1 MPKIPAFRLWV
12 LGSFMVLVGLW
23 GIRPA
28 HADDA
33 DEADLHFRIGA
44 ERYEANDYR
53 GALEHFLASNRLA
66 PNRNVL
72 FNVARSYEQ
81 LKQAPDAYRYY
92 LQALDGEADP
102 KGRKRVED
110 ALARIAPSVATL
122 VVETS
127 PPGAVV
133 YLDRKDLGG
142 RGQTPRTL
150 GLGAGRHKVIAE
162 LPGYELATSA
172 DVDLRIGAETKVSL
186 TLVPILGTIRVEGSP
201 RGAQA
206 RLDAEDGPVAC
217 VLPCS
222 FTAPPGKHVVFV
234 TQAGFQS
241 FEAPVDV
248 PARGTVSVRARM
260 SAQTGTVVV
269 NSDIREALITVDGE
283 ASGFTPAVLAIP
295 VGAHKLRV
303 SLSGFR
309 TIERD
314 VVVAKG
320 KQVTL
325 DLVLG
330 NLEEVTAA
338 SRVSES
344 VEDAPA
350 SVTIITSQ
358 ELRAMGYPTVAEA
371 LRGVRGLYLSDDRSY
386 VSLGV
391 RGFANPGDF
400 GNRVL
405 VTVDGHPTNDNYISS
420 SYIGF
425 DGRVDLDDIERI
437 EVIRGAG
444 SVLYG
449 SSAFFAV
456 INLVTRERT
465 AATHGEAALSVAEY
479 GVGRAR
485 ATGVVRFSEHAGLWS
500 SISAARGAG
509 RDFFFPE
516 LAGNPTDPT
525 AAPGANG
532 LVPDGNVRGRDGFD
546 AGTINGRAWYKA
558 ATMQWFLHTRQKDL
572 PTAGFDTIVGGRTR
586 FSDTRGFLE
595 ARFEPKLNE
604 KIQLLSRAHANL
616 YNFNAEYAYEPADG
630 GTTREAYR
638 GVWGGIEQRVMF
650 TPTSK
655 VRLTVGGELIRH
667 FNTTQRGADDTG
679 QYFPERNDPFTVG
692 AAYANGDFALH
703 KRVRLSAGARLDYY
717 SNLDQF
723 EVLPAFNPRVAVIV
737 KPYDRGNLKIMGG
750 KAFRAPS
757 VYELFYLAPTQEPSV
772 NLQPEQVYSG
782 EAEFTHRFTPTV
794 TATAAA
800 YTNYVNDL
808 IELTNI
814 TNATGEDRV
823 QYRNSGAPVLVVGS
837 EYEIKRDFR
846 DGWMLAATYSL
857 QRAAYLQDPTLRRV
871 PNSPVHLGSIKGGVP
886 LIGRVLRGMTRLS
899 VEGGRPDGS
908 KRDGDLAQGFT
919 EPGVL
924 WDLVL
929 SGDIDRFKVH
939 YNLGAYNLAN
949 WKYDTV
955 PSGEYRQRTIV
966 QNGRTFLASLSASF

>member
-1 MPKIPAFRLWV
+1 MRKNPVLRLWV
-12 LGSFMVLVGLW
+12 LGSLVSMVWLGGVA
-23 GIRPA
+23 PA
-28 HADDA
+28 RADDA
-33 DEADLHFRIGA
+33 DEADLHFRVGA
-44 ERYEANDYR
+44 ERYEAADFR

-81 LKQAPDAYRYY
+81 LRQAPDAYRYY
-92 LQALDGEADP
+92 LQALDGETDP
-102 KGRKRVED
+102 KARKRVED

-127 PPGAVV
+127 PPGATV

-150 GLGAGRHKVIAE
+150 GLGAGRRRVLAE
-162 LPGYELATSA
+162 LPGYEIASSA
-172 DVDLRIGAETKVSL
+172 DFDLRIGAETKIAL

-201 RGAQA
+201 QGAQVH
-206 RLDAEDGPVAC
+206 LDAEEAPVLC
-217 VLPCS
+217 TVPCTL
-222 FTAPPGKHVVFV
+222 TASPGKHSVFV
-234 TQAGFQS
+234 TQAGYQS

-248 PARGTVSVRARM
+248 RARSTLSVRARL

-269 NSDIREALITVDGE
+269 NSDIREALISVDGE
-283 ASGFTPAVLAIP
+283 ASGFTPAVLALP
-295 VGAHKLRV
+295 VGRHKMRV

-314 VVVAKG
+314 VVVVRG

-358 ELRAMGYPTVAEA
+358 ELRAMGYPTIAEA

-386 VSLGV
+386 TSLGV

-437 EVIRGAG
+437 EVIRGPG

-449 SSAFFAV
+449 TSAFFAV
-456 INLVTRERT
+456 VNLVTRERT
-465 AATHGEAALSVAEY
+465 SSTHAEAGLSAVDY

-509 RDFFFPE
+509 RDFHFPE
-516 LAGNPTDPT
+516 LAADASNPNAERD
-525 AAPGANG
+525 ASGRI
-532 LVPDGNVRGRDGFD
+532 VDGTVRGRDGFD
-546 AGTINGRAWYKA
+546 AATLNGRGWYKS
-558 ATMQWFLHTRQKDL
+558 ATVQWFLHTRHKDL
-572 PTAGFDTIVGGRTR
+572 PTAGFGTVVGGRTR
-586 FSDTRGFLE
+586 FSDTRGFVE
-595 ARFEPKLNE
+595 GRFEPKLDE
-604 KIQLLSRAHANL
+604 HVQLLSRVHANL
-616 YNFNAEYAYEPADG
+616 YTFNADYAFAPADG

-638 GVWGGIEQRVMF
+638 GLWAGAEQRVLF
-650 TPTSK
+650 TPTEK
-655 VRLTVGGELIRH
+655 IRLTVGGELIRH
-667 FNTTQRGADDTG
+667 FNTTQRGTDQTG
-679 QYFPERNDPFTVG
+679 QYFPQRNDPFTVG
-692 AAYANGDFALH
+692 AAYAAGDFALH
-703 KRVRLSAGARLDYY
+703 PKVRLSAGARLDYY
-717 SNLDQF
+717 SNLDDF
-723 EVLPAFNPRVAVIV
+723 EILPAFNPRLAVIV
-737 KPYDRGNLKIMGG
+737 KPYARGNLKVMGG

-757 VYELFYLAPTQEPSV
+757 VYEQFYLAPAQLPSV
-772 NLQPEQVYSG
+772 DLQPEQVYSG
-782 EAEFTHRFTPTV
+782 EAELTHRITQTV
-794 TATAAA
+794 SATAAA
-800 YTNYVNDL
+800 YTNYVTDL
-808 IELTNI
+808 IELGI
-814 TNATGEDRV
+814 VAAPTGAAQV
-823 QYRNSGAPVLVVGS
+823 QYRNSNAPVLVLGT
-837 EYEIKRDFR
+837 ELELKRDFR
-846 DGWMLAATYSL
+846 DGWMLGATYSL
-857 QRAAYLQDPTLRRV
+857 QRAQYLEDETLRRV
-871 PNSPVHLGSIKGGVP
+871 PNSPVHLGSLKGGMP

-899 VEGGRPDGS
+899 VEGGRPDLN
-908 KRDGDLAQGFT
+908 KRDGDPAQGFT
-919 EPGVL
+919 EPGVV

-929 SGDIDRFKVH
+929 SGEVERFKVR
-939 YNLGAYNLAN
+939 YLLGAYNVAN
-949 WKYDTV
+949 WRYDTV
-955 PSGEYRQRTIV
+955 PSGDFRQRTIV